1 MTNSNHSLWKLTAS
15 ELSKGIRTKAYSCR
29 EVVQSC
35 LDRVEE
41 VNSEF
46 NAVVSLQA
54 ADALAAADAAD
65 KAVAQGDDL
74 GSLHGIPVTTKVNV
88 DQKGLPTTNGVVAF
102 KDLVAPSDNPVI
114 SNLRKAGAIIIGRTN
129 TPAFSMRWFTDNDL
143 HGRTLNPWRKDR
155 TPGGS
160 SGGAAV
166 SVATAMCP
174 IAHGNDGGGSIRYP
188 AFCTGTVGLRPSFG
202 RIPSYN
208 ETATVERPLSLQM
221 ISVQGPIARSV
232 ADVRLALE
240 AMSAYDPRDPWWVPA
255 PLTGPKPRRPM
266 KVAACIDAGAIEVT
280 DDISR
285 AVKDSASVLAE
296 CGYGIDWVGP
306 PDVVQVAHLWNEFAQ
321 GEARATILPVL
332 EKFGDQLARR
342 SMELMLARTPVHTP
356 ADRTSIN
363 ASRSTWLRKWTL
375 FMEEYPLIL
384 CPVAMEPALPYGVDT
399 EPAKT

>member
-143 HGRTLNPWRKDR
+143 HGRTLNP
-155 TPGGS
+155 
-160 SGGAAV
+160 
-166 SVATAMCP
+166 
-174 IAHGNDGGGSIRYP
+174 
-188 AFCTGTVGLRPSFG
+188 
-202 RIPSYN
+202 
-208 ETATVERPLSLQM
+208 
-221 ISVQGPIARSV
+221 
-232 ADVRLALE
+232 
-240 AMSAYDPRDPWWVPA
+240 
-255 PLTGPKPRRPM
+255 
-266 KVAACIDAGAIEVT
+266 
-280 DDISR
+280 
-285 AVKDSASVLAE
+285 
-296 CGYGIDWVGP
+296 
-306 PDVVQVAHLWNEFAQ
+306 
-321 GEARATILPVL
+321 
-332 EKFGDQLARR
+332 
-342 SMELMLARTPVHTP
+342 
-356 ADRTSIN
+356 
-363 ASRSTWLRKWTL
+363 
-375 FMEEYPLIL
+375 
-384 CPVAMEPALPYGVDT
+384 
-399 EPAKT
+399 